1 MKLSIQE
8 CGNQQITQM
17 EGNPIILD
25 EDGNVRLTISRP
37 SKRRPGRLP
46 SVTDITMDDVDA
58 FFE

>member
-1 MKLSIQE
+1 
-8 CGNQQITQM
+8 M

-37 SKRRPGRLP
+37 AKRRPGRLP